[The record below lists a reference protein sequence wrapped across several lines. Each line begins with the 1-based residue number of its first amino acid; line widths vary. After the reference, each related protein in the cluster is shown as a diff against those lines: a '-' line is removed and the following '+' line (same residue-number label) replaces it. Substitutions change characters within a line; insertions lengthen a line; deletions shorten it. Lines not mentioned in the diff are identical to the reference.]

1 MSTPV
6 IAGVGFATIGG
17 RPDLSGLDR
26 ALGRIED
33 VGASHAELELF
44 AADLIS
50 GGRVLPEPRRRLERI
65 CGRRSLRYT
74 AHGILAVN
82 FMDEANL
89 DHHKAVCRATV
100 ELAAA
105 VGATV
110 LVQHPGTLSAPG
122 PAAEIER
129 LHAVERGA
137 WREMGDHADRFGLR
151 IAIETLCVENEREYT
166 AEPARLAAEIA
177 AIDHP
182 QIIGTLDVSHSYLM
196 SRFRGQSLADAVRAF
211 APVTG
216 HFHLHDSFGRP
227 PGSLGGFYTESERV
241 AFGIG
246 DLHLPFGWGDIPF
259 ETLLPGLPV
268 QPGSIL
274 TVELPERY
282 WSELDACAR
291 FALDLMERMNAAAR
305 AVPAFA
311 VD

>member
-1 MSTPV
+1 
-6 IAGVGFATIGG
+6 
-17 RPDLSGLDR
+17 SGLDR
-26 ALGRIED
+26 ALGRIEEA
-33 VGASHAELELF
+33 GASHAELELF
-44 AADLIS
+44 AADLIA
-50 GGRVLPEPRRRLERI
+50 GGRILLEPRRRLDRI
-65 CGRRSLRYT
+65 CGRRSLGYT

-89 DHHKAVCRATV
+89 GHHKAVCRATV

-110 LVQHPGTLSAPG
+110 LVQHPGMLAAPR

-137 WREMGDHADRFGLR
+137 WREMGDLAGRFGVR
-151 IAIETLCVENEREYT
+151 IAIETLFVENEREYT

-182 QIIGTLDVSHSYLM
+182 QITGTLDVSHSYLM
-196 SRFRGQSLADAVRAF
+196 SSFRGQSLADAVGAF

-227 PGSLGGFYTESERV
+227 PGSLGGFYTDSERV

-268 QPGSIL
+268 QPGSIF

-282 WSELDACAR
+282 WSELDACAS
-291 FALDLMERMNAAAR
+291 FAIDLMKRMNT
-305 AVPAFA
+305 PA
-311 VD
+311 